1 MIRCRESRHVQSW
14 LEGDLPGNQAAAFA
28 EHVRGCATCEA
39 ELRSYRALF
48 LALGDSLAVPDPGPA
63 LTERILDR
71 VVPSRLRRRW
81 VNAIGWTYGAASA
94 VSTFAFASWIVQP
107 STHVW
112 LVQCFAGASLRIS
125 QVLLFAFQTL
135 NRLLLESLDGWR
147 ILTTVGGMLGPTLR
161 ALARPL
167 AQPSVASIL
176 VAAIFACL
184 ALLRWMRP
192 QARPIEEEVRHV
204 GLLF

>member
-1 MIRCRESRHVQSW
+1 MNRCRESRRVQSW
-14 LEGDLPGNQAAAFA
+14 LEGDLPGDQATAFA
-28 EHVRGCATCEA
+28 EHLRGCATCEA

-81 VNAIGWTYGAASA
+81 VNAVGWTYGAASGQHVLRFVDRSA
-94 VSTFAFASWIVQP
+94 
-107 STHVW
+107 STHG
-112 LVQCFAGASLRIS
+112 LVQARRASLRS
-125 QVLLFAFQTL
+125 AVLLFVQTL
-135 NRLLLESLDGWR
+135 NRLLESSTAGGSHHR
-147 ILTTVGGMLGPTLR
+147 GRHVGAGA

-167 AQPSVASIL
+167 AEPTVASIL
-176 VAAIFACL
+176 VAAMFACL

>member
-1 MIRCRESRHVQSW
+1 MNRCRESRRIQSW
-14 LEGDLPGNQAAAFA
+14 LDGDLSAEQATAFA
-28 EHVRGCATCEA
+28 LHLSGCQTCEA
-39 ELRSYRALF
+39 EMRSYRALY
-48 LALGDSLAVPDPGPA
+48 LALGDSLQAPDPGPE

-135 NRLLLESLDGWR
+135 NRLLLEGLDGWR
-147 ILTTVGGMLGPTLR
+147 ILTTVGAMLGPAMR

-167 AQPSVASIL
+167 ADPTIASIL
-176 VAAIFACL
+176 VAAVFACL

-192 QARPIEEEVRHV
+192 QYQPVEEEARHV